1 MAWLSTPLLVSRE
14 ENIQKG
20 PKAAA
25 AEAGAR
31 RGEVTDCGRSN
42 SMGSRAANEPS
53 RSLKPQK
60 RPLLRPAHERHNY
73 DTLLN
78 SGIMVG

>member
-1 MAWLSTPLLVSRE
+1 MCGYLSIVIICGVLSTPLLASRE
-14 ENIQKG
+14 ENTQKG

-42 SMGSRAANEPS
+42 SLGSRAGNEPS
-53 RSLKPQK
+53 RSFTITSTYHGFSIVSLMCQC
-60 RPLLRPAHERHNY
+60 
-73 DTLLN
+73 
-78 SGIMVG
+78 

>member
-1 MAWLSTPLLVSRE
+1 MAWLSTPLLASRE
-14 ENIQKG
+14 ENTQKG

-42 SMGSRAANEPS
+42 SLGSRAGETNLREVS
-53 RSLKPQK
+53 ESH
-60 RPLLRPAHERHNY
+60 LLTMGLA
-73 DTLLN
+73 
-78 SGIMVG
+78 